1 MKLQIGNKTIGED
14 SPTFIIAEA
23 GVNHNGQMDLAKKL
37 VDEAIKAGA
46 DAVKFQIFNTR
57 SLIRLDAPKAP
68 YQSRNIGEAKS
79 QLDMLEELE
88 LSRDKIVELKKY
100 CDEKGILF
108 LVTLYDIEALEL
120 MESLN
125 CLFYKLASIDI
136 VNHPWIKQIAKT
148 GKPLIVAVGLA
159 TEEEIKAAVE
169 AFVSVAGKPDNL
181 ILLQCNTNY
190 PAKTEEQNLRVMGSV
205 LKKYVPIVG
214 FSDHSVGNV
223 ASIASV
229 ALGASVIERH
239 FTLDKTMVG
248 PDHKASYDPAELT
261 QFIKD
266 VRMTEA
272 ALGNGIKDGP
282 TAGEKEN
289 IVGVRRSICAKID
302 IAKGTT
308 LTMEMLAFKRPG
320 DGLSPMDKNIVQLVG
335 KTAARDIKADENI
348 LVKDLS

>member
-1 MKLQIGNKTIGED
+1 MKLQIGSKTIGED

-37 VDEAIKAGA
+37 VDEAIRAGA

-68 YQSRNIGEAKS
+68 YQSRNIGEEKS

-88 LSRDKIVELKKY
+88 LSRDQIVELKKY

-108 LVTLYDIEALEL
+108 LVTLYDIEALQL
-120 MESLN
+120 TESMG

-136 VNHPWIKQIAKT
+136 VNHPWIRQIAKT
-148 GKPLIVAVGLA
+148 GKPLIVSAGLA
-159 TEEEIKAAVE
+159 TEEEIKAAAE
-169 AFVSVAGKPDNL
+169 SFTAETGSPNNL
-181 ILLQCNTNY
+181 VILQCNTNY
-190 PAKTEEQNLRVMGSV
+190 PAKTEEQNLRVMDSV

-223 ASIASV
+223 ASIAAV

-239 FTLDKTMVG
+239 FTLDKNMVG

-272 ALGNGIKDGP
+272 ALGDGVKNGATP
-282 TAGEKEN
+282 GEKEN
-289 IVGVRRSICAKID
+289 IVGVRRSICAKTD
-302 IAKGTT
+302 IPKGTT
-308 LTMEMLAFKRPG
+308 ITMERLAFKRPG
-320 DGLSPMDKNIVQLVG
+320 DGLSPTDQNIALLLG
-335 KTAARDIKADENI
+335 KQTKRDIKADENI
-348 LVKDLS
+348 LVMDIT